1 MKTLRKKNGPFNAS
15 TMKKTALFGVIALA
29 LLSLAA
35 CNKESEFIPKPSEL
49 TITAS
54 SDGATRTVVQSN
66 GKSVW
71 WSPGDEIDVF
81 CGPGET
87 PAVFKGQNT
96 EAAATA
102 SFKGELT
109 VTEGQSFYGIYPSSQ
124 YSKVDEN
131 GNARVYLS
139 GTQEAIAGTFAPD
152 LFPAVAVSSNT
163 TMSFRSVA
171 GGIRFSVAEE
181 GFTTLSLRGKHGEIM
196 AGAAT
201 VNPSDGTMTE
211 DQIEKPAYLVS
222 VAAPEGGF
230 VPGESYYIILYPGV
244 YSSGIYMILKKPT
257 GDEILEVNSDKS
269 LEIKR
274 GVIANVG
281 VLGKAPEPAAPERV
295 WGLYSTP
302 DASWNEYYGGKPD
315 SDRNVAMDD
324 EYIYVAETRTDAAK
338 LWAISIA
345 DPTNVK
351 AVNVEGVDGG
361 FWKLACPRVINDASG
376 NGYLLCSNM
385 NSTGETGADPKLYVW
400 WDGIDS
406 APTAYTM
413 NCSKPYERIGDTW
426 SFWGTLDKG
435 MLLMASTT
443 GNVRMWKWGNK
454 ILSNGTWVDSR
465 YVVTPKVNGVAA
477 FFPYPD
483 DKNHGIYAVRD
494 NVQAYSAAIE
504 DGKDAWTA
512 PGGTLLNVNAL
523 GSNYFLNTASYQYI
537 TFNGKKYLAYTRCVS
552 SEDGRLVITEGTAD
566 DTWAQV
572 VARRH
577 SGEMLYMAAIQNN
590 TEQDSI
596 DESGNGRHSGNSGM
610 DIAWRV
616 IDGKLYIACIKQNVG
631 LSLFRVN

>member
-1 MKTLRKKNGPFNAS
+1 
-15 TMKKTALFGVIALA
+15 MKKSVIIGITALA

-131 GNARVYLS
+131 GLVSVYLPDI
-139 GTQEAIAGTFAPD
+139 QQAVAGTFAPNV
-152 LFPAVAVSSNT
+152 FPAVAVSENT
-163 TMSFRSVA
+163 TLSFRSVA
-171 GGIRFSVAEE
+171 GGIKFSVADETIE
-181 GFTTLSLRGKHGEIM
+181 AVVIRGNRGEVL
-196 AGAAT
+196 AGVAK
-201 VNPSDGTMTE
+201 VNPADGSFDPE
-211 DQIEKPAYLVS
+211 DIDKPAWYITITP
-222 VAAPEGGF
+222 PEGGF
-230 VPGESYYIILYPGV
+230 KKGESYYAIMLPTVLSKGITILLKYEDESSVNII
-244 YSSGIYMILKKPT
+244 T
-257 GDEILEVNSDKS
+257 DKS
-269 LEIKR
+269 LEVKR
-274 GVIANVG
+274 GVIGKVG
-281 VLGKAPEPAAPERV
+281 TLGKEPAPVERV
-295 WGLYSTP
+295 WGLFSTES
-302 DASWNEYYGGKPD
+302 AAWNEYYGGKPD
-315 SDRNVAMDD
+315 TDRNVAMDD
-324 EYIYVAETRTDAAK
+324 NYIYVAETRTDAAK

-596 DESGNGRHSGNSGM
+596 LEEGNGRYSGNSGM

-631 LSLFRVN
+631 LSLFRINAQ